1 MTPTKLCPVCGRERP
16 RTAFRKR
23 KERGPDAV
31 RSKCAECEDRLRR
44 EHRQSVPPQERER
57 ELEVAR
63 QWKRNNPDRVRAQKA
78 AWNAANPERVQWHKT
93 NPEARAKQAAFRE
106 ANRET
111 LRARV
116 LASKRKKPAYYR
128 EQQRQIQK
136 RDAHKYRAKYKE
148 YMATK
153 RGATPL
159 WFDKVLVEE
168 AYHLAQL
175 RTKAIGFQWHV
186 DHIVPLQS
194 PIVCGL
200 HTIENLQVI
209 PGALNLAKGNRMWPQ
224 MPRGR

>member
-1 MTPTKLCPVCGRERP
+1 MTKICPACGCEKA

-23 KERGPDAV
+23 PERGPDAV
-31 RSKCAECEDRLRR
+31 RSKCADCEDRIRR
-44 EHRQSVPPQERER
+44 EQRRSAPLAERER
-57 ELEVAR
+57 ALEVAR
-63 QWKRNNPDRVRAQKA
+63 QWKRNNPERVKAQKA
-78 AWNAANPERVQWHKT
+78 VWNAANPDRVYWHQA
-93 NPEARAKQAAFRE
+93 NPEARARQAAFRE

-116 LASKRKKPAYYR
+116 LASKRKKLDYYR

-153 RGATPL
+153 RGATPP

-175 RTKAIGFQWHV
+175 RTRATGFQWHV
-186 DHIVPLQS
+186 DHVVPLQS

-209 PGALNLAKGNRMWPQ
+209 PGVLNLSKSNRFWPG
-224 MPRGR
+224 MPGEENR

>member
-1 MTPTKLCPVCGRERP
+1 MEGKLCTKCARLLPRDAFRP
-16 RTAFRKR
+16 RP
-23 KERGPDAV
+23 ERGPNALHSWC
-31 RSKCAECEDRLRR
+31 RECLNA
-44 EHRQSVPPQERER
+44 HRQSRRVSAAPDEKERA
-57 ELEVAR
+57 LALAR
-63 QWKRNNPDRVRAQKA
+63 QWKRNNPDRVKAQKV

-116 LASKRKKPAYYR
+116 LASKRKKLDYYR

-175 RTKAIGFQWHV
+175 RTKATGFVWHV

-209 PGALNLAKGNRMWPQ
+209 PGALNLAKSNRHWPQ
-224 MPRGR
+224 MPGAR